1 MNESGLMRRL
11 EAYVQEEIGAQR
23 RLLEIL
29 EAQEH
34 SIRSGDAAA
43 IAQRGRK
50 IEQVLSTRAERARQ
64 RNALMELFG
73 RLWDVAP
80 STLTLSS
87 ICERMG
93 EESALLLRQKEDLR
107 NVVAAVTRSSRRLA
121 SAARLYR
128 RLIAEVIETVLAG
141 EDEACVSAGGTLVD
155 AEV

>member
-29 EAQEH
+29 ETQEH
-34 SIRSGDAAA
+34 SIRSGDSAALA
-43 IAQRGRK
+43 EQGRE
-50 IEQVLSTRAERARQ
+50 IERELRTRAERAR
-64 RNALMELFG
+64 RRSALLELFG

-80 STLTLSS
+80 GTLTLSS
-87 ICERMG
+87 ICERAG
-93 EESALLLRQKEDLR
+93 DEAGLLLRQKDDLR
-107 NVVAAVTRSSRRLA
+107 NVVAAVTRSSRRLS
-121 SAARLYR
+121 SAARLHR

-141 EDEACVSAGGTLVD
+141 EDEACVAAGGTLVD